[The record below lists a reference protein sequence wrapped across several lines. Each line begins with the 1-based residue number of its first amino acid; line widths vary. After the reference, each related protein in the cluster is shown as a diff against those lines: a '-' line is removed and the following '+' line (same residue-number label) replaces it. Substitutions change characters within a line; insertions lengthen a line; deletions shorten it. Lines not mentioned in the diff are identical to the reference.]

1 MSKYLISTTEVYRV
15 ADGAEAEALVVEA
28 KADNKYE
35 LKKYNCEN
43 KVRMSKGEFEDEW
56 VKVSLTKV
64 FNIEKE
70 PDREID
76 IKYYPAGAVD
86 EVVF

>member
-1 MSKYLISTTEVYRV
+1 MSKYLISTTEIYRV
-15 ADGAEAEALVVEA
+15 ADDTEAETLVADA
-28 KADNKYE
+28 KTDSKYE
-35 LKKYNCEN
+35 LKKYNCEK
-43 KVRMSKGEFEDEW
+43 KVRMSKGEVEDEW

-76 IKYYPAGAVD
+76 VKYFPAGLEAS
-86 EVVF
+86 F

>member
-1 MSKYLISTTEVYRV
+1 MSKYLISTTEIYRV
-15 ADGAEAEALVVEA
+15 ADDTEAEALVADA
-28 KADNKYE
+28 KTDSKYE
-35 LKKYNCEN
+35 LKKYNCEK
-43 KVRMSKGEFEDEW
+43 KVRMSKGEVEDEW

-76 IKYYPAGAVD
+76 VKYFPAGLEAS
-86 EVVF
+86 F

>member
-15 ADGAEAEALVVEA
+15 ADGTAAEALIAEA
-28 KADNKYE
+28 KNNSKYE

-43 KVRMSKGEFEDEW
+43 KVRMSKGEVEDEW
-56 VKVSLTKV
+56 VKVTLTKV

-70 PDREID
+70 PDREIE
-76 IKYYPAGAVD
+76 IEYKYPGVG
-86 EVVF
+86 EF